1 MTVDPE
7 RCTMLFALAGQ
18 ADADNISPAI
28 WSVARDGSPVL
39 VYVADAAVRREL
51 ATAWWLRECPNVN
64 IVSVAPLGPHGG
76 VRERIGRLRWNR
88 WRLKRALEQSN
99 VRLVIM
105 EWKEGIA
112 HHHASWLRSLVRWWS
127 ADVFMQ
133 LQFVAADMG
142 IPTVSLPHGHS
153 TKTSIIRSEHIR
165 SEMAKHSGKLAFADR
180 DSHAAYVFA
189 SEYHR
194 KVIVN
199 NSTMSGTNTYVWG
212 SARFNDVWVQRLY
225 DATPTTELPPMVGG
239 QIRRVLL
246 FVPKWHNLVDRVETM
261 KLIGA
266 LGNQPELQLVVR
278 GHLRAR
284 DTSFSESESALLHR
298 SNVVMVPE
306 GISSPSLIRG
316 CDVVVDVDSSIA
328 FDAVLLNKPYVRP
341 RYLQDAS
348 VRTIWD
354 ELGGAHQTDSCEAT
368 VALLTQT
375 TLQPAHRDATFDDV
389 VFGGSGEIVLNR
401 YRDELRALANR

>member
-1 MTVDPE
+1 
-7 RCTMLFALAGQ
+7 
-18 ADADNISPAI
+18 
-28 WSVARDGSPVL
+28 
-39 VYVADAAVRREL
+39 
-51 ATAWWLRECPNVN
+51 
-64 IVSVAPLGPHGG
+64 
-76 VRERIGRLRWNR
+76 
-88 WRLKRALEQSN
+88 
-99 VRLVIM
+99 
-105 EWKEGIA
+105 
-112 HHHASWLRSLVRWWS
+112 
-127 ADVFMQ
+127 
-133 LQFVAADMG
+133 
-142 IPTVSLPHGHS
+142 
-153 TKTSIIRSEHIR
+153 
-165 SEMAKHSGKLAFADR
+165 
-180 DSHAAYVFA
+180 VFA

-284 DTSFSESESALLHR
+284 DTSFSESESALLRR

-389 VFGGSGEIVLNR
+389 VFGGSGEIVLDR